1 MNSEIISVPCI
12 FVISS
17 FLKKTALLT
26 HRMKPSST
34 CRSSHSAII
43 ITLSS
48 ISSAIWCSLRL
59 AMASNAV
66 IAKAIL
72 KFPPVS
78 AEALSAVLQ
87 LLSSLGSWSLISLF
101 ILSIRS
107 WSLVRLTLDQLGQ
120 PEFCASLLF
129 TVHVHSL
136 NTVCH
141 LHFGQCSTQLCLEEP
156 TLLAAPNVTKVVY
169 RFFRVG

>member
-1 MNSEIISVPCI
+1 MLYLICHLVQSPLGHGVECSHRKGNS
-12 FVISS
+12 
-17 FLKKTALLT
+17 
-26 HRMKPSST
+26 
-34 CRSSHSAII
+34 
-43 ITLSS
+43 
-48 ISSAIWCSLRL
+48 
-59 AMASNAV
+59 
-66 IAKAIL
+66 
-72 KFPPVS
+72 
-78 AEALSAVLQ
+78 EALSAVLQ
-87 LLSSLGSWSLISLF
+87 LLSSLGSRSLVSLF

-141 LHFGQCSTQLCLEEP
+141 LHFGRCSTQLCLEEP

-169 RFFRVG
+169 RFFRVGQIRRCEENRRENNNKLQGGAQAQELGSHRTKIIS